1 MVSEGV
7 SINKAATAC
16 GINRSTLQD
25 RIKGATTP
33 RQAHEPEQKLSAIQE
48 RRLRDWIMVQ
58 ADLGCPVSHQQVR
71 HFANQIAIRNGF
83 PEGVGKR
90 WLQSF
95 MDRNKEVKTL
105 PGKSM
110 DSDRYN
116 GASTELIK
124 AFFMLLSMP
133 AVRIVKQKNR
143 YNVDEVGMMEGI
155 GLNGLFLGCKDKKSV
170 LIRQPGSRSW
180 ITILE
185 CISATGKVLRPLVI
199 FKGKTVQQQHFPEKL
214 DFLEDWEFTCSEKG
228 WTNNHIA
235 LIWLKTVFIPSTK
248 PENPKEPRLLILDGH
263 GSHMTE
269 DFLFECYNNNIFVLF
284 LPAHASH
291 VLQPLDVAVFGPL
304 KRAYRKFL
312 SDLASVADSSHI
324 GKITF
329 LYTYDKARKEA
340 ITKLNAL
347 AGWKATGLW
356 PVNLAKVLI
365 NPMVTQPPK
374 TPAPVVTAISPAK
387 GKNSRLLM
395 TPRSSVQLR
404 RALQA
409 VPGVISEDP
418 AVRLLFRKIGSQ
430 LDSHNFEIERQRR
443 EITIMQLEKEEYL
456 PKKRKKV
463 IYNGNAEFAKVPA
476 ILKAREQMRKVLQ
489 PQRTS
494 YRIKKLKLED
504 LCTQFHLNIH

>member
-1 MVSEGV
+1 MSAALQMVSEGV
-7 SINKAATAC
+7 SINKAAAAY
-16 GINRSTLQD
+16 GINRSMLQD
-25 RIKGATTP
+25 RIK
-33 RQAHEPEQKLSAIQE
+33 
-48 RRLRDWIMVQ
+48 
-58 ADLGCPVSHQQVR
+58 
-71 HFANQIAIRNGF
+71 
-83 PEGVGKR
+83 
-90 WLQSF
+90 
-95 MDRNKEVKTL
+95 DRNKEVKTL

-155 GLNGLFLGCKDKKSV
+155 GLNGLFLGCKDKK
-170 LIRQPGSRSW
+170 L
-180 ITILE
+180 
-185 CISATGKVLRPLVI
+185 
-199 FKGKTVQQQHFPEKL
+199 
-214 DFLEDWEFTCSEKG
+214 
-228 WTNNHIA
+228 
-235 LIWLKTVFIPSTK
+235 
-248 PENPKEPRLLILDGH
+248 
-263 GSHMTE
+263 
-269 DFLFECYNNNIFVLF
+269 
-284 LPAHASH
+284 
-291 VLQPLDVAVFGPL
+291 PLDVAVFGPL

-356 PVNLAKVLI
+356 PVNLAKVLM
-365 NPMVTQPPK
+365 NPMVTQPPE
-374 TPAPVVTAISPAK
+374 TPAPVIIAISPAK

-443 EITIMQLEKEEYL
+443 EITIM
-456 PKKRKKV
+456 
-463 IYNGNAEFAKVPA
+463 
-476 ILKAREQMRKVLQ
+476 
-489 PQRTS
+489 
-494 YRIKKLKLED
+494 
-504 LCTQFHLNIH
+504 

>member
-1 MVSEGV
+1 MTKFTEKDMSAALQMVSEGV
-7 SINKAATAC
+7 SVNKAAAAC
-16 GINRSTLQD
+16 GVNRSTLQD
-25 RIKGATTP
+25 RIKGAITP
-33 RQAHEPEQKLSAIQE
+33 RQAHEPDQKLSAVQE
-48 RRLRDWIMVQ
+48 RRLRDWIM
-58 ADLGCPVSHQQVR
+58 
-71 HFANQIAIRNGF
+71 IAVCNGF
-83 PEGVGKR
+83 PEGIGKH

-95 MDRNKEVKTL
+95 IDRNKEVKTL
-105 PGKSM
+105 PGKRM
-110 DSDRYN
+110 DSERYN

-155 GLNGLFLGCKDKKSV
+155 GLNGLFLGCRDKKSV
-170 LIRQPGSRSW
+170 LIR
-180 ITILE
+180 
-185 CISATGKVLRPLVI
+185 KVLRPLVI

-214 DFLEDWEFTCSEKG
+214 DFLEAWEFTSSEKG

-284 LPAHASH
+284 LPAHSSH

-312 SDLASVADSSHI
+312 SDLASIADSSHI

-356 PVNLAKVLI
+356 PVNLAKVLM
-365 NPMVTQPPK
+365 NPMVTQTPE

-409 VPGVISEDP
+409 VLGVVSEDP

-489 PQRTS
+489 PERT
-494 YRIKKLKLED
+494 
-504 LCTQFHLNIH
+504 

>member
-1 MVSEGV
+1 MTKFTEEDMSAALQMVSEGV
-7 SINKAATAC
+7 SINKAAAAY

-33 RQAHEPEQKLSAIQE
+33 RQAHEPEQKLSAVQE

-291 VLQPLDVAVFGPL
+291 VLQPLDVSVFGPL

-356 PVNLAKVLI
+356 PVNLAKVLM

-374 TPAPVVTAISPAK
+374 TPAREAIPARPMVHLRSRDLRTT
-387 GKNSRLLM
+387 GRANNIRHVRGIGECTYVAAAEAIPALLNSL
-395 TPRSSVQLR
+395 VEDHIIDK
-404 RALQA
+404 AE
-409 VPGVISEDP
+409 VI
-418 AVRLLFRKIGSQ
+418 VK
-430 LDSHNFEIERQRR
+430 
-443 EITIMQLEKEEYL
+443 
-456 PKKRKKV
+456 
-463 IYNGNAEFAKVPA
+463 
-476 ILKAREQMRKVLQ
+476 
-489 PQRTS
+489 
-494 YRIKKLKLED
+494 D
-504 LCTQFHLNIH
+504 L